1 MSLNKRMITRRDFLK
16 IAAASTS
23 AGLLAACVPQQ
34 APPSETAAESAA
46 ESPAEKAPAPE
57 KPHLIWTGWNTL
69 EFYGP
74 VADEFMKENPDIEV
88 EYRQLADYKQQITL
102 LAAGE
107 QTDVI
112 VTRDDDK
119 AGFAAAGFIRPIDD
133 ELGVQELVDDMYE
146 GNYRAMTYEGKL
158 YGLPY
163 YTDFHTIMYNSK
175 LLEQAGFSE
184 PPQTLNE
191 LKEVSLAIKDQ
202 GIVDYPLRFWLYQES
217 NFKEPMYALVYAS
230 KGEWVDDNWNP
241 ICDQPDS
248 VVEQTLDW
256 MTQAV
261 HTWEIM
267 DPANLEMTDE
277 DVIELFQTGHT
288 VFQGTNR
295 YDLRE
300 LNDPEQTAEAVEGE
314 RVFKPM
320 LMPGFEGAGQG
331 TIAWTRQYTINSQ
344 AVDQEAAFRLQY
356 FAGGKNAAGEYWTA
370 KQWHSRFGLGFAY
383 KSLGEDPDIVEG
395 ENRWG
400 DPELFAKQ
408 KETAV
413 PRAGVDAPWYSEWD
427 NLMQAEW
434 HKAVLNQITPAEA
447 TKAMADKWNELRDS
461 FENS

>member
-1 MSLNKRMITRRDFLK
+1 M
-16 IAAASTS
+16 AAASTS
-23 AGLLAACVPQQ
+23 VGLLAACVPQA
-34 APPSETAAESAA
+34 APAPAPSSAEAPAESAA
-46 ESPAEKAPAPE
+46 EAPAEAPAAPE

-102 LAAGE
+102 LVAGE

-133 ELGVQELVDDMYE
+133 QIGVQELVDDMFE
-146 GNYRAMTYEGKL
+146 GNVRAMTYEGKL

-184 PPQTLNE
+184 PPQTLDD
-191 LKEVSLAIKDQ
+191 LKEVCLELKNQ
-202 GIVDYPLRFWLYQES
+202 GVADYPLRMWLYQES
-217 NFKEPMYALVYAS
+217 NFKEPLYALVYAS
-230 KGEWVDDNWNP
+230 KGEWVDENWNP
-241 ICDQPDS
+241 ICDQPGS
-248 VVEQTLDW
+248 IVEQTLNW
-256 MTQAV
+256 MVDAV
-261 HTWEIM
+261 NTWQIM

-277 DVIELFQTGHT
+277 DVIELFQTGQT

-295 YDLRE
+295 YDLRA
-300 LNDPEQTAEAVEGE
+300 LNDPEQTAQAVQDE

-320 LMPGFEGAGQG
+320 LMPGLEGAAGQG
-331 TIAWTRQYTINSQ
+331 TIAWTRQYTINAK
-344 AVDQEAAFRLQY
+344 AVDQDAAARLQY
-356 FAGGKNAAGEYWTA
+356 FAGGKNAAGEYWSA
-370 KQWHSRFGLGFAY
+370 KQWHERFGLGFAY
-383 KSLGEDPDIVEG
+383 KSLGSDPDIVEG

-413 PRAGVDAPWYSEWD
+413 PRAGIDAPWYSEWD
-427 NLMQAEW
+427 NAMQAEW
-434 HKAVLNQITPAEA
+434 HKALLGQITPSEA
-447 TKAMADKWNELRDS
+447 TKAMADKWVELRDS
-461 FENS
+461 F

>member
-1 MSLNKRMITRRDFLK
+1 M
-16 IAAASTS
+16 AAASTS
-23 AGLLAACVPQQ
+23 VGLLAACVPQA
-34 APPSETAAESAA
+34 APAPAPSSAEAPAESAA
-46 ESPAEKAPAPE
+46 EAPAEAPAAPE

-102 LAAGE
+102 LVAGE

-133 ELGVQELVDDMYE
+133 QIGVQELVDDMFE
-146 GNYRAMTYEGKL
+146 GNVRAMTYEGKL

-184 PPQTLNE
+184 PPQTLDD
-191 LKEVSLAIKDQ
+191 LKEVCLELKNQ
-202 GIVDYPLRFWLYQES
+202 GVADYPLRMWLYQES
-217 NFKEPMYALVYAS
+217 NFKEPLYALVYAS
-230 KGEWVDDNWNP
+230 KGEWVDENWNP
-241 ICDQPDS
+241 ICDQPGS
-248 VVEQTLDW
+248 IVEQTLNW
-256 MTQAV
+256 MVDAV
-261 HTWEIM
+261 NTWQIM

-277 DVIELFQTGHT
+277 DVIELFQTGQT

-295 YDLRE
+295 YDLRA
-300 LNDPEQTAEAVEGE
+300 LNDPEQTAQAVQDE

-320 LMPGFEGAGQG
+320 LMPGLEGAAGQG
-331 TIAWTRQYTINSQ
+331 TIAWTRQYTINAK
-344 AVDQEAAFRLQY
+344 AVDQDAAARLQY
-356 FAGGKNAAGEYWTA
+356 FAGGKNAAGEYWSA
-370 KQWHSRFGLGFAY
+370 KQWHERFGLGFAY
-383 KSLGEDPDIVEG
+383 KSLGSDPDIVEG

-413 PRAGVDAPWYSEWD
+413 PRAGIDAPWYSEWD
-427 NLMQAEW
+427 NAMQAEW
-434 HKAVLNQITPAEA
+434 HKALLGQITPSEA
-447 TKAMADKWNELRDS
+447 TKAMADKWIELRDS
-461 FENS
+461 F